1 MQRLALAISLLVLGA
16 VSAFAADLAPRYT
29 KAPPVVAP
37 VYNWTGFY
45 IGANVGGAWS
55 DLDPTTSTVFSPT
68 GYFAASSIPAIAV
81 VGDQHINRS
90 NFTGGLTAG
99 YNWQVSTL
107 VAGVEADFNY
117 FGVKGS
123 ATGTG
128 IYPCCA
134 PTAFT
139 ITSTASADWLVTLR
153 GRIGLLATPNL
164 LLYATGGAAISE
176 LKANYRF
183 TDTFATALET
193 GSISSTRLG
202 WTVGAGGEYAFGNGW
217 SAKAEYLYVD
227 LGSASVNSTNLT
239 AFTPP
244 IAFPTNVFTHTIE
257 LRSNI
262 ARVGLNYKF
271 SGPVVAKY

>member
-1 MQRLALAISLLVLGA
+1 MALGEYEIWAQA
-16 VSAFAADLAPRYT
+16 
-29 KAPPVVAP
+29 
-37 VYNWTGFY
+37 
-45 IGANVGGAWS
+45 
-55 DLDPTTSTVFSPT
+55 
-68 GYFAASSIPAIAV
+68 
-81 VGDQHINRS
+81 
-90 NFTGGLTAG
+90 
-99 YNWQVSTL
+99 
-107 VAGVEADFNY
+107 
-117 FGVKGS
+117 
-123 ATGTG
+123 
-128 IYPCCA
+128 
-134 PTAFT
+134 
-139 ITSTASADWLVTLR
+139 
-153 GRIGLLATPNL
+153 
-164 LLYATGGAAISE
+164 
-176 LKANYRF
+176 
-183 TDTFATALET
+183 DTFATALET